1 MANRYTTLVSIGA
14 GVDKESV
21 KKASND
27 ISNFVEDME
36 DQIKEVEKTA
46 KKIDIASD
54 LSNELKTVK
63 KELEDVKKSIKQDF
77 KDLTKGVV
85 KQKDFDDYTK
95 SISQKMED
103 MQNQIEKSIVSI
115 NESLNTISADKMSSN
130 FLYEIDKVK
139 NAMKEFSE
147 VAQTIHSSLGGSL
160 SEVKFNTNP
169 MAAGLTKIRNEIN
182 RTGEELEKM
191 YDIINEAPENIIP
204 YGNNKNIQAEI
215 DKLVNSYKSL
225 SNEIDAMGDEAS
237 NTSDTEK
244 RILLE
249 QSLLQVERERQL
261 VGTKLSSIYSSIYG
275 EEKYKDIKFDINIDE
290 IESELIDFEDGFEN
304 RFNSLNRLIDK
315 FSNKVKDVAD
325 EVKTA
330 NVEMFQVKDGTLK
343 IPLELDYSYKE
354 FQKEIHGAIQKL
366 VVDAKKF
373 ASKKNNKIHLEFADI
388 DKDIEAKLKP
398 LQSKFKLTID
408 TNLDDGKNGLFDKI
422 KKSVKKI
429 KEIIKDV
436 PIEIGTITVS
446 DKALESAGRRIIDA
460 VLPAKDLSKAV
471 SEYSKAIDK
480 ISNFG
485 KTEKFN
491 FADLLTE
498 SVTRTIASI
507 DTLLDRIPQIANEL
521 KEVKNAFPDTSKTDG
536 VYATKE
542 DVNNLL
548 ALTKQLDNIKVAINE
563 LNNRKINIGINPKGF
578 SSIVEELKEVERVMA
593 RAFNVKNIDELE
605 SDLRQSLKLLDQVK
619 TKQGE
624 LSKRGYKQYVP
635 FFEEYDKYIKNGGD
649 KSFAD
654 MSWFDDSGNE
664 IKFTAEQL
672 EILNDK
678 YAEYVKYVKEAKK
691 ETSADT
697 TDDFTNKQIDNL
709 ERLNKIAKD
718 IYDDLQGKTI
728 KLDFDTEEIDKFRNA
743 ILELKEVLSKAF
755 NVKTESELNKSL
767 VNSLSLLDKVKT
779 KSGELSKRGYK
790 QYIPFFEEYDKYKNA
805 GGNKEFSDISWSG
818 KDSNTIKFTAEQLE
832 VLNKQYTEYNK
843 HKKESADGKLG
854 TDNNITQEINKINE
868 LNQSLEVVKTTI
880 KEKNELF
887 ENEADIVSGVAKR
900 EVDDLKP
907 LKTTLGSISG
917 YLDKIN
923 KNSKIDLSITT
934 QGDFDKLNASI
945 NNVVESVDNKNASL
959 IAEKKIANDTVRKEV
974 SDFNVLH
981 DILKKIVGDLS
992 KIKALSKNKIKID
1005 NTNNNTKDANIKN
1018 NSSNDSNN
1026 NQDDIKET
1034 VSKIKFLQKH
1044 LKEYLNLKQKID
1056 NAGFDSLSKEEQY
1069 IWDQI
1074 SSGISKAISKTDEYN
1089 SSNEKVVSALRD
1101 FDMAYNKISNNLNEN
1116 SISKEVKDATKDV
1129 KEFYSL
1135 VNKLLTLGGNSD
1147 SKATENMVT
1156 KITEKIKELKHYSN
1170 IDLSEIDSDLNSKM
1184 RTDFLNKIGK
1194 NVSKY
1199 KDNADSGKYVNS
1211 DAFNKYIAQVNK
1223 LESMLPIN
1231 FTDEDSIKNIEKII
1245 NDIRKAEKE
1254 LNNLSN
1260 IKVDSKNLY
1269 QFQSRVAK
1277 FMQDNSK
1284 AVAKYSVDF
1293 ERIRELMRNINSEAD
1308 LSNLTAQFGKL
1319 EARIRLAGD
1328 NGRSAF
1334 DTLRERIKSVGA
1346 TLISYGSV
1354 FDLVMYAR
1362 EIATAVTEVDT
1373 ALTELVKVSDMS
1385 NARLQQSFEKSRDT
1399 AKELG
1404 ATLSDTI
1411 QATADWSRLGYDPD
1425 QAEELGKIALLYK
1438 NVGDNIDIETANQ
1451 SLISTLQ
1458 GFQLQAEQAE
1468 SIVDKFNEVAN
1479 NYAIDS
1485 GGIGQALQRSAA
1497 SFNAANTSLSE
1508 SIALVTATKLHWLC
1522 IW

>member
-1 MANRYTTLVSIGA
+1 MADRYTTLLTIGA
-14 GVDKESV
+14 GVDKKSIERASKELSSFTDSFKDEISDMKESTKNMLDKNTATSVNRELEKLKKDVMATKKEIKDILKDLSSSYV
-21 KKASND
+21 KKND
-27 ISNFVEDME
+27 FDKYVESLDKNINKLQ
-36 DQIKEVEKTA
+36 DSIKTNIES
-46 KKIDIASD
+46 INMS
-54 LSNELKTVK
+54 LKTIG
-63 KELEDVKKSIKQDF
+63 SQ
-77 KDLTKGVV
+77 GVDTGFL
-85 KQKDFDDYTK
+85 Q
-95 SISQKMED
+95 
-103 MQNQIEKSIVSI
+103 QIEVI
-115 NESLNTISADKMSSN
+115 EDK
-130 FLYEIDKVK
+130 
-139 NAMKEFSE
+139 MKEFSNTFNVIE
-147 VAQTIHSSLGGSL
+147 SSFGKSIGEISFDEQPMVAKLKA
-160 SEVKFNTNP
+160 V
-169 MAAGLTKIRNEIN
+169 RNEISAIEDDLDDFEN
-182 RTGEELEKM
+182 EVQSGYLEVGRGELDKFDRLEEESKVLIDNYNKLSDEIKKLNKERANINNDDDAILHEQALLELEYKRYAIASKLEE
-191 YDIINEAPENIIP
+191 YDYSIGINDFIDMNEIENITKEADSLVRKIDTLYDLIDVYSKKQPAFSRNEAINT
-204 YGNNKNIQAEI
+204 
-215 DKLVNSYKSL
+215 KSL
-225 SNEIDAMGDEAS
+225 ELKEGKITIPVE
-237 NTSDTEK
+237 
-244 RILLE
+244 LE
-249 QSLLQVERERQL
+249 YSF
-261 VGTKLSSIYSSIYG
+261 SSF
-275 EEKYKDIKFDINIDE
+275 K
-290 IESELIDFEDGFEN
+290 
-304 RFNSLNRLIDK
+304 
-315 FSNKVKDVAD
+315 
-325 EVKTA
+325 
-330 NVEMFQVKDGTLK
+330 
-343 IPLELDYSYKE
+343 
-354 FQKEIHGAIQKL
+354 KEISRKIRELSDH
-366 VVDAKKF
+366 
-373 ASKKNNKIHLEFADI
+373 SKKIASNNKIHLEFDDL
-388 DKDIEAKLKP
+388 DKELKKKLEELTK
-398 LQSKFKLTID
+398 KRKLTID
-408 TNLDDGKNGLFDKI
+408 TNLGNGNNGLYSKIDKA
-422 KKSVKKI
+422 VKNI
-429 KEIIKDV
+429 KEKLKNV
-436 PIEIGTITVS
+436 PMEIGTITVS
-446 DKALESAGRRIIDA
+446 DKALESAGRKIIDA

-491 FADLLTE
+491 FADLLDE
-498 SVTRTIASI
+498 SVTKTIASI

-536 VYATKE
+536 IYATKE

-548 ALTKQLDNIKVAINE
+548 ALTKQLNDIKVAINE

-578 SSIVEELKEVERVMA
+578 SSIVDELKEVERVMA

-605 SDLRQSLKLLDQVK
+605 SDLRQSLKLLEQVK

-635 FFEEYDKYIKNGGD
+635 FFEEYDKYVKNGGD

-654 MSWFDDSGNE
+654 MSWLDDSGNE

-728 KLDFDTEEIDKFRNA
+728 ELHFDTNEVDKFRNA

-755 NVKTESELNKSL
+755 NVKIESELNKSL

-818 KDSNTIKFTAEQLE
+818 KDGNIIKFTAEQLE
-832 VLNKQYTEYNK
+832 VLNKQYAEYNK

-887 ENEADIVSGVAKR
+887 EAEVGIVSGSMEKEEESIA
-900 EVDDLKP
+900 P
-907 LKTTLGSISG
+907 LKNSLKSVNE
-917 YLDKIN
+917 YLRKIN
-923 KNSKIDLSITT
+923 TNSNINLNISSQKGFENLDTVIDNITT
-934 QGDFDKLNASI
+934 
-945 NNVVESVDNKNASL
+945 SVDNKNASL

-1005 NTNNNTKDANIKN
+1005 NTNNNTKDVNVKD
-1018 NSSNDSNN
+1018 NSLNDSNN

-1044 LKEYLNLKQKID
+1044 LKEYFNLKQKID

-1069 IWDQI
+1069 IWSQI

-1089 SSNEKVVSALRD
+1089 SSNERVVSALRD
-1101 FDMAYNKISNNLNEN
+1101 FDMAYNKISNNLSEN

-1211 DAFNKYIAQVNK
+1211 DAFNKYIAQVK
-1223 LESMLPIN
+1223 ELESMLPIN
-1231 FTDEDSIKNIEKII
+1231 FTDENSIKNIETVI
-1245 NDIRKAEKE
+1245 NKLSKAEKE
-1254 LNNLSN
+1254 LNDPSN

-1293 ERIRELMRNINSEAD
+1293 ERIKELMRNINSEAD
-1308 LSNLTAQFGKL
+1308 LSNLMAQFGKL

-1328 NGRSAF
+1328 TGRSAF

-1346 TLISYGSV
+1346 TLISYVSV

-1362 EIATAVTEVDT
+1362 EVASAVTEVDT

-1411 QATADWSRLGYDPD
+1411 QATADWSRLGYNPD
-1425 QAEELGKIALLYK
+1425 QAEELGRIALLYK

-1458 GFQLQAEQAE
+1458 GFQLQADQAE

>member
-1 MANRYTTLVSIGA
+1 MADRYSTLVTIST
-14 GVDKESV
+14 GVDKRSV
-21 KKASND
+21 KKASDD
-27 ISNFVEDME
+27 ISSFVDGMQK
-36 DQIKEVEKTA
+36 QIKEAEKA
-46 KKIDIASD
+46 AREIDITSD
-54 LSNELKTVK
+54 LSDELKTVK
-63 KELEDVKKSIKQDF
+63 KELEDTKKSIK
-77 KDLTKGVV
+77 KDLKDLAKGSVT
-85 KQKDFDDYTK
+85 QKDFDIYTK
-95 SISQKMED
+95 SISQRMEE
-103 MQNQIEKSIVSI
+103 MQKQIDESVASI
-115 NESLNTISADKMSSN
+115 NKSLNTISADKMSSD
-130 FLYEIDKVK
+130 FLYQINKVK
-139 NAMKEFSE
+139 TAMKEFGE
-147 VAQTIHSSLGGSL
+147 VAQTVQSSFGDSFSKL
-160 SEVKFNTNP
+160 KFSDTP
-169 MAAGLTKIRNEIN
+169 MSARLTKIKSDV
-182 RTGEELEKM
+182 EETDEKLLKM
-191 YDIINEAPENIIP
+191 YDDFEKVPEDIIP
-204 YGNNKNIQAEI
+204 SGNIKKKQSEI
-215 DKLVNSYKSL
+215 DSLVESYKEL
-225 SNEIDAMGDEAS
+225 SDEI
-237 NTSDTEK
+237 NNVKNQTSDTSDTDK
-244 RILLE
+244 KILLE
-249 QSLLQVERERQL
+249 QTLLQIEKERQL
-261 VGTKLSSIYSSIYG
+261 IANKLLLIQQVMSYND
-275 EEKYKDIKFDINIDE
+275 KYKDISFNIDMDDME
-290 IESELIDFEDGFEN
+290 EDTDIFADEYEK
-304 RFNSLNRLIDK
+304 RLNKLSKLVTK
-315 FSNKVKDVAD
+315 FSNEEAKAIKNVDTADVNMFKVR
-325 EVKTA
+325 
-330 NVEMFQVKDGTLK
+330 DGVIK
-343 IPLELDYSYKE
+343 VPLELDYSYDE
-354 FQKEIHGAIQKL
+354 FKKKIHSLIQDL
-366 VVDAKKF
+366 VADTKKF
-373 ASKKNNKIHLEFADI
+373 ASKDNNKIRLEFEDL
-388 DKDIEAKLKP
+388 DKDIESRLNS
-398 LQSKFKLTID
+398 LQSKYKLNIT
-408 TNLDDGKNGLFDKI
+408 TNLDDEKNGLFAN
-422 KKSVKKI
+422 VKKAVKKV

-498 SVTRTIASI
+498 SVIKTITSI
-507 DTLLDRIPQIANEL
+507 DTLLDRIPQIAREL
-521 KEVKNAFPDTSKTDG
+521 KDVKNAFPDTSKTDG

-548 ALTKQLDNIKVAINE
+548 ALTKQLNDIKVAINE

-578 SSIVEELKEVERVMA
+578 NSIVDELKEVERVMA

-605 SDLRQSLKLLDQVK
+605 SDLRQSLKLLEQVK

-635 FFEEYDKYIKNGGD
+635 FFEEYDKYIKNGGG

-654 MSWFDDSGNE
+654 MSWLDDSGNE

-728 KLDFDTEEIDKFRNA
+728 ELHFDTNEVDKFRNA

-818 KDSNTIKFTAEQLE
+818 KDGNTIKFTAEQLE

-843 HKKESADGKLG
+843 HKKESVDGKLG
-854 TDNNITQEINKINE
+854 IDNNIIQEINKINE

-887 ENEADIVSGVAKR
+887 EAEAGIVSGVAKR
-900 EVDDLKP
+900 EIDDLKP

-923 KNSKIDLSITT
+923 KNSNIGLSITT

-945 NNVVESVDNKNASL
+945 NNVVESVDNKNASI
-959 IAEKKIANDTVRKEV
+959 IAEKNIVNKTVPEEVDKFKGLASVLKNVEGSMKTIKEKSKV
-974 SDFNVLH
+974 KVDAGVKQGSKSSKDSD
-981 DILKKIVGDLS
+981 DK
-992 KIKALSKNKIKID
+992 
-1005 NTNNNTKDANIKN
+1005 
-1018 NSSNDSNN
+1018 SSNDEV
-1026 NQDDIKET
+1026 KKT
-1034 VSKIKFLQKH
+1034 VDSIKFLKRH
-1044 LKEYLNLKQKID
+1044 LKDYFAIKSKI
-1056 NAGFDSLSKEEQY
+1056 NSGDSLSKEEQG
-1069 IWDQI
+1069 IWNSI
-1074 SSGISKAISKTDEYN
+1074 SSGISKATSRIGEFSN
-1089 SSNEKVVSALRD
+1089 QNEKVVNALRD
-1101 FDMAYNKISNNLNEN
+1101 FDIAYNKTLSTINEKN
-1116 SISKEVKDATKDV
+1116 IGSELKDGTKAV
-1129 KEFYSL
+1129 KEFYSA

-1147 SKATENMVT
+1147 ARGVNNIIDE
-1156 KITEKIKELKHYSN
+1156 ITNKVKELKRYSN
-1170 IDLSEIDSDLNSKM
+1170 VDLSEIDANLNSKM
-1184 RTDFLNKIGK
+1184 RSDFLNRVGK
-1194 NVSKY
+1194 NVNKY
-1199 KDNADSGKYVNS
+1199 SENVNSGRYVNS
-1211 DAFNKYIAQVNK
+1211 DKFEEYIKWVNI
-1223 LESMLPIN
+1223 LESKLPIN
-1231 FTDEDSIKNIEKII
+1231 FTDEESIKEIDKVIVKLRE
-1245 NDIRKAEKE
+1245 AEKE
-1254 LNNLSN
+1254 LNNFNN
-1260 IKVDSKNLY
+1260 IKVDGKNLY
-1269 QFQSRVAK
+1269 RFQSQVAK

-1284 AVAKYSVDF
+1284 AVKKYSVDF
-1293 ERIRELMRNINSEAD
+1293 EKIKEAMKNVNSEAD
-1308 LSNLTAQFGKL
+1308 LSNLMAQFGKL

-1328 NGRSAF
+1328 TGRTAF
-1334 DTLRERIKSVGA
+1334 DKLRERIKSVGA
-1346 TLISYGSV
+1346 TLVSYVSV

-1362 EIATAVTEVDT
+1362 EIASAVTEVDT

>member
-1 MANRYTTLVSIGA
+1 MADRYSTLVTIST
-14 GVDKESV
+14 GVDKRSV
-21 KKASND
+21 KKASDD
-27 ISNFVEDME
+27 ISNFVDGMQK
-36 DQIKEVEKTA
+36 QIKEAEKEA
-46 KKIDIASD
+46 RKIDITSD
-54 LSNELKTVK
+54 LSDELKTVK
-63 KELEDVKKSIKQDF
+63 KELEDTKKSIK
-77 KDLTKGVV
+77 KDLKDLAKGSVT
-85 KQKDFDDYTK
+85 QKDFDIYTK
-95 SISQKMED
+95 SISQRMEE
-103 MQNQIEKSIVSI
+103 MQKQIDESVASI
-115 NESLNTISADKMSSN
+115 NKSLNTISADKMSSD
-130 FLYEIDKVK
+130 FLYQINKVK
-139 NAMKEFSE
+139 TAMKEFGE
-147 VAQTIHSSLGGSL
+147 VAQTVQSSFGDSFSKL
-160 SEVKFNTNP
+160 KFSDTP
-169 MAAGLTKIRNEIN
+169 MSARLTKIKSDVEE
-182 RTGEELEKM
+182 TDKKLGEM
-191 YDIINEAPENIIP
+191 YDDFEKAPEDILP
-204 YGNNKNIQAEI
+204 SGNVKKKQSEI
-215 DKLVNSYKSL
+215 DSLVESYKKL
-225 SNEIDAMGDEAS
+225 SDEMNNVKNQAS
-237 NTSDTEK
+237 DTSDTDK
-244 RILLE
+244 KILLE
-249 QSLLQVERERQL
+249 QTLLQIEKEREL
-261 VGTKLSSIYSSIYG
+261 IANKLLLIQQVMSYND
-275 EEKYKDIKFDINIDE
+275 KYKDISFNIDMDAME
-290 IESELIDFEDGFEN
+290 EDTDIFADEFEK
-304 RFNSLNRLIDK
+304 RLNKLSKLVTK
-315 FSNKVKDVAD
+315 FSNEEAKAIKNVDTADVNMFKVR
-325 EVKTA
+325 
-330 NVEMFQVKDGTLK
+330 DGVIK
-343 IPLELDYSYKE
+343 VPLELDYSYDE
-354 FQKEIHGAIQKL
+354 FKKKIHSLIQDL
-366 VVDAKKF
+366 VVDTKKF
-373 ASKKNNKIHLEFADI
+373 ASKDNNKIRLEFEDL
-388 DKDIEAKLKP
+388 DKDIESRLSS
-398 LQSKFKLTID
+398 LQSKYKLNIT
-408 TNLDDGKNGLFDKI
+408 TNLDDEKNGLFANV
-422 KKSVKKI
+422 KKAVKKI

-498 SVTRTIASI
+498 SVIKTITSI

-548 ALTKQLDNIKVAINE
+548 ALTKQLNDIKVAINE

-578 SSIVEELKEVERVMA
+578 SSIVDELKEVERVMA

-654 MSWFDDSGNE
+654 MSWLDNSDNE

-672 EILNDK
+672 EILNNK
-678 YAEYVKYVKEAKK
+678 YAEYVKYVKEANK
-691 ETSADT
+691 ETSVDT

-818 KDSNTIKFTAEQLE
+818 KDGNTIKFTAEQLE
-832 VLNKQYTEYNK
+832 VLNKQYAEYNK
-843 HKKESADGKLG
+843 HKKESVDSKLDA
-854 TDNNITQEINKINE
+854 DNNITQEINKINE

-945 NNVVESVDNKNASL
+945 NNVVESVDNKNASI
-959 IAEKKIANDTVRKEV
+959 IAEKNIVNKTVPEEVDKFKDLASVLENVESSMKTIKEKSKV
-974 SDFNVLH
+974 KVDAGVKQSSKSSKDSD
-981 DILKKIVGDLS
+981 
-992 KIKALSKNKIKID
+992 NK
-1005 NTNNNTKDANIKN
+1005 
-1018 NSSNDSNN
+1018 SSNDEV
-1026 NQDDIKET
+1026 KKT
-1034 VSKIKFLQKH
+1034 VDSIKFLKRH
-1044 LKEYLNLKQKID
+1044 LKDYFAIKSKI
-1056 NAGFDSLSKEEQY
+1056 NSGDSLSKEEQS
-1069 IWDQI
+1069 IWNSI
-1074 SSGISKAISKTDEYN
+1074 SSGISKATSRIGEFSN
-1089 SSNEKVVSALRD
+1089 QNEKVVNALRD
-1101 FDMAYNKISNNLNEN
+1101 FDIAYNKTLSTINEKN
-1116 SISKEVKDATKDV
+1116 IGGELKDGTKAV
-1129 KEFYSL
+1129 KEFYSA

-1147 SKATENMVT
+1147 VRSINNIIDE
-1156 KITEKIKELKHYSN
+1156 ITNKVKELKRYSN
-1170 IDLSEIDSDLNSKM
+1170 VDLSEIDANLNSKM
-1184 RTDFLNKIGK
+1184 RSDFLNRVGK
-1194 NVSKY
+1194 NVNKY
-1199 KDNADSGKYVNS
+1199 SENVNSGRYVNS
-1211 DAFNKYIAQVNK
+1211 NKFEEYIKWVNI
-1223 LESMLPIN
+1223 LESKLPIN
-1231 FTDEDSIKNIEKII
+1231 FTDEESIKEIDKVIVKLRE
-1245 NDIRKAEKE
+1245 AEKE
-1254 LNNLSN
+1254 LNNLNN
-1260 IKVDSKNLY
+1260 IKVDGNNLY
-1269 QFQSRVAK
+1269 RFQSQVAK

-1284 AVAKYSVDF
+1284 AVKKYSVDF
-1293 ERIRELMRNINSEAD
+1293 EKIRETMKNVNSDAD
-1308 LSNLTAQFGKL
+1308 LSNLMAQFGRL
-1319 EARIRLAGD
+1319 EAKIRLAGD
-1328 NGRSAF
+1328 TGKTAF
-1334 DTLRERIKSVGA
+1334 DKLRERIKSVGA
-1346 TLISYGSV
+1346 TLVSYVSV

-1362 EIATAVTEVDT
+1362 EIASAVTEVDT